1 MKKLVLIRHAKSSW
15 DDPFLN
21 DHERPLAE
29 RGLRDAPRMAQ
40 RLKKKEIFPDAII
53 SSDAARAK
61 STALIFAENLHFP
74 KEKIKFTETLY
85 MASASNILNEI
96 KKSKKDI
103 KTLFVFGHNP
113 GFNDLIDKLGGDID
127 NLPTTGEFG
136 FKFDVDD
143 WEEISKKNA
152 KVWFFDY
159 PKRKED

>member
-29 RGLRDAPRMAQ
+29 RGYRDAPRMAQ
-40 RLKKKEIFPDAII
+40 RLKKKDIYPDAII
-53 SSDAARAK
+53 SSDAVRAK

-74 KEKIKFTETLY
+74 KEKVKFNESLY
-85 MASASNILNEI
+85 MASSNTILNEI
-96 KKSKKDI
+96 KKTKNNI
-103 KTLFVFGHNP
+103 KILFVFGHNP
-113 GFNDLIDKLGGDID
+113 GFNEFIEKMGEDID
-127 NLPTTGEFG
+127 NLPTTGLFG
-136 FKFDVDD
+136 FKFEVAD

-152 KVWFFDY
+152 KFWFFDY